1 MMNRDLSHYCNAWY
15 HPGRNGLVC
24 GLWYITNFLFFK
36 SSWCPCYGLKRLLL
50 RCYGASIGK
59 NVVVKP
65 CVNIKYP
72 WHLSVGDYSWIGEGV
87 WIDNLADV
95 TIGSHVCLSQGAM
108 LLCGNHDYTKNS
120 FDLKIGSIV
129 LQDGAWVGAKAVVC
143 PGVTMGEESVLAVN
157 SVLTKNTS
165 PRTVW
170 QGNPAIEK
178 KKYE

>member
-1 MMNRDLSHYCNAWY
+1 
-15 HPGRNGLVC
+15 
-24 GLWYITNFLFFK
+24 
-36 SSWCPCYGLKRLLL
+36 
-50 RCYGASIGK
+50 
-59 NVVVKP
+59 
-65 CVNIKYP
+65 
-72 WHLSVGDYSWIGEGV
+72 
-87 WIDNLADV
+87 
-95 TIGSHVCLSQGAM
+95 M